1 MEDICYIVTKY
12 QKGVLYFSIKGQT
25 NRLDSIA
32 FTKTQGDETDIKIG
46 DIVIAKVLNVVKNIN
61 AAFIDY
67 KPNKRG
73 FLPLDNAYIPIITNR
88 NYDGRILA
96 GDEILVQLEKEA
108 VRTKD
113 PVFTTNLSLAGKY
126 CVISNSNLQRNISR
140 KCPKD
145 KKKLL
150 LAAIPNDIPFG
161 VIIRTH
167 AMELLRRAPIYY
179 QNDNTDMNLQEI
191 QMDLKPLIQECMQ
204 LSEKMQLLLREGLH
218 RTCYSYI
225 YKAEPHYL
233 TNLRDEIHIYPD
245 QEEHEKNLTGKI
257 RIITDDAVL
266 FHEIKAFAS
275 LYMPSLI
282 DNISLYQED
291 YPLQKL
297 YSVETKLNELLS
309 AKVWLKSGAYLVIE
323 KTEAL
328 YVIDVN
334 SGKNISQK
342 ENAQYIYSI
351 NLEAA
356 QELMRQIRLRN
367 LTGIIIIDFISM
379 NDSAKEE
386 FLIQELRTLAKQDR
400 IATTVVDITEL
411 GLVELTRKKTTKS
424 LNEQLLS

>member
-218 RTCYSYI
+218 RTCYSFI

-233 TNLRDEIHIYPD
+233 TNLRDEIYIYPD

-282 DNISLYQED
+282 DNISLYQ
-291 YPLQKL
+291 P
-297 YSVETKLNELLS
+297 
-309 AKVWLKSGAYLVIE
+309 
-323 KTEAL
+323 
-328 YVIDVN
+328 
-334 SGKNISQK
+334 SQ
-342 ENAQYIYSI
+342 Y
-351 NLEAA
+351 NLCNGFTIFACNG
-356 QELMRQIRLRN
+356 R
-367 LTGIIIIDFISM
+367 
-379 NDSAKEE
+379 
-386 FLIQELRTLAKQDR
+386 
-400 IATTVVDITEL
+400 
-411 GLVELTRKKTTKS
+411 
-424 LNEQLLS
+424 

>member
-1 MEDICYIVTKY
+1 M
-12 QKGVLYFSIKGQT
+12 
-25 NRLDSIA
+25 
-32 FTKTQGDETDIKIG
+32 
-46 DIVIAKVLNVVKNIN
+46 
-61 AAFIDY
+61 
-67 KPNKRG
+67 
-73 FLPLDNAYIPIITNR
+73 
-88 NYDGRILA
+88 
-96 GDEILVQLEKEA
+96 
-108 VRTKD
+108 
-113 PVFTTNLSLAGKY
+113 
-126 CVISNSNLQRNISR
+126 
-140 KCPKD
+140 
-145 KKKLL
+145 
-150 LAAIPNDIPFG
+150 
-161 VIIRTH
+161 
-167 AMELLRRAPIYY
+167 
-179 QNDNTDMNLQEI
+179 
-191 QMDLKPLIQECMQ
+191 
-204 LSEKMQLLLREGLH
+204 
-218 RTCYSYI
+218 
-225 YKAEPHYL
+225 
-233 TNLRDEIHIYPD
+233 RDEIYIYPD